1 MNGDFGSERLV
12 KPDIEN
18 QVQVRGIRDTAEK
31 DQEAGWQH
39 GSEKEDR
46 K

>member
-1 MNGDFGSERLV
+1 MYGQDFGSERLV

-18 QVQVRGIRDTAEK
+18 AKSQ
-31 DQEAGWQH
+31 GWQH
-39 GSEKEDR
+39 SSEKEDR